1 MVVVMVGPM
10 RMAVNLACWT
20 VGQMAD
26 CWAGRE
32 VLTGVGLGAG

>member
-1 MVVVMVGPM
+1 MVVVRVSPT
-10 RMAVNLACWT
+10 RMAVNVAYWT